1 MRDGSAREAPSR
13 VQAGLGEGGGVG
25 EGEGEG
31 LPSSFYLW
39 VAAQGGEWSKHM
51 LIGCLGTGK
60 PKARKPP
67 DKHGQKDVLP
77 EILATNT
84 LHKCLLRML
93 ILTRL

>member
-1 MRDGSAREAPSR
+1 MRDGSAREAQSR
-13 VQAGLGEGGGVG
+13 VQAGFGVG
-25 EGEGEG
+25 GWGEG

-60 PKARKPP
+60 PKARKLP

>member
-13 VQAGLGEGGGVG
+13 VQAGLGEGGGG
-25 EGEGEG
+25 EGGGEG

-60 PKARKPP
+60 PKARKLP

>member
-13 VQAGLGEGGGVG
+13 VQAGLGEGGGGGGGAALV
-25 EGEGEG
+25 
-31 LPSSFYLW
+31 FYLW

-60 PKARKPP
+60 PKARKLP